1 MKKLFCLFL
10 LCLSSQACALDIDGV
25 KLEEQIRLDAHPL
38 VLNGAGLRTKF
49 FFKVYVAALY
59 LAEKKHSSEAILA
72 DAGPRRLALYML
84 REVSAKKML
93 DAISEAMPANLNA
106 DELKALESRMA
117 RFSGMFSSVSEVKK
131 GDVIIFD
138 YEPGTGTHVSIAG
151 VDKGYIDGADFNRAL
166 LKIWI
171 GDKPAQADM
180 KQSML
185 GKE

>member
-1 MKKLFCLFL
+1 MKKIFCIFL
-10 LCLSSQACALDIDGV
+10 MCISSQVYALEIAGV
-25 KLEEQIRLDAHPL
+25 KLQDQIRIDAHPV

-59 LAEKKHSSEAILA
+59 LTEKKLSSDAILA
-72 DAGPRRLALYML
+72 DAGPKRLALYML

-93 DAISEAMPANLNA
+93 EAISEAMPANLKA
-106 DELKALESRMA
+106 DELKALETRMADFSRM
-117 RFSGMFSSVSEVKK
+117 FSTVSEVKK

-138 YEPGTGTHVSIAG
+138 FVPTAGTRVSIAG
-151 VDKGYIDGADFNRAL
+151 VDKGLIVGEDFNRAL

-171 GDKPAQADM
+171 GDKPAQEDM
-180 KQSML
+180 KQSIL

>member
-1 MKKLFCLFL
+1 MKKLCCLFL
-10 LCLSSQACALDIDGV
+10 LCVCSQACALEVDGV
-25 KLEEQIRLDAHPL
+25 KLDDQIRLDAHPL

-59 LAEKKHSSEAILA
+59 LTEKKHSSDAILA
-72 DAGPRRLALYML
+72 DAGPKRLALYML

-106 DELKALESRMA
+106 EELKALETRMGEFSRM
-117 RFSGMFSSVSEVKK
+117 FSTVSEVKK
-131 GDVIIFD
+131 GDVITFD
-138 YEPGTGTHVSIAG
+138 FVPGTGTHVSIAG
-151 VDKGYIDGADFNRAL
+151 ADKGSIDGADFNRAL

-171 GDKPAQADM
+171 GEKPAQADV